1 MNDVTEASLWPQLND
16 TSLQQDR
23 NDDVKIL
30 NNDSIPGPVKN
41 TWSKIKDKELYII
54 QQNNNRS
61 VYVNDYQLK
70 DAKIEVKNFIN
81 YTWEDLQNYGLSSDI
96 LELFKKR
103 LERLY
108 LKI

>member
-41 TWSKIKDKELYII
+41 TWSKIKDKEGYIT
-54 QQNNNRS
+54 QQNNNKS
-61 VYVNDYQLK
+61 VYVIDYQLR

-81 YTWEDLQNYGLSSDI
+81 YTWEDLQNYRLSPDI
-96 LELFKKR
+96 LQLFKKR

-108 LKI
+108 SKI